1 MVFLKRN
8 VHPHMLPDI
17 EKRKKKESTAVKKL
31 KRTRKQRDEWAIEI
45 EKEKSNKKQ
54 RIEG

>member
-8 VHPHMLPDI
+8 IHLHASRY
-17 EKRKKKESTAVKKL
+17 RKKEKKESTAVKKL